1 MGAMVT
7 IPSTKSAPGVRLNDA
22 ALADLQLHLG
32 GVQLPWD
39 VLGGSLASNS
49 GADPS
54 QPRLVGVAVGEGVD
68 LPARD
73 QPTLL
78 LLDRQ
83 NTPVAAM
90 VRATTIHAGPAG
102 AVAHG
107 EIEPVTRTPP
117 LARARDHDAAGCL
130 VVVAM
135 RPWLTADTAALGLDR
150 VTAGEAPRHVLVL
163 VPSES
168 ASPDAVPARTL
179 QKCIDRAIANLPGV
193 EVRTAPLVWR
203 DPDSDRALALAVAEA
218 FPSSRAVALDP
229 RDADWRA
236 ALEFLAAGE
245 PLPST
250 TLTGGAARAL
260 LQWRPPPERRG
271 LVVMF
276 TGLSGSG
283 KSSLATALVA
293 WLEANTDRT
302 VTLLDGDVVRQQ
314 LSSGL
319 GFDSASRDL
328 NIRRIGYVASEIA
341 RHHGIA
347 VCAPIA
353 PFDAS
358 RKAVRALV
366 EPLGDFVLI
375 HMATPLAE
383 CERRDRKGLYSKAR
397 AGLVDEFT
405 GITSPYE
412 VPADADLVLDTSEL
426 TVPQSLAQ
434 VLDLLQAGHWL
445 PAGRL

>member
-1 MGAMVT
+1 M
-7 IPSTKSAPGVRLNDA
+7 
-22 ALADLQLHLG
+22 
-32 GVQLPWD
+32 
-39 VLGGSLASNS
+39 
-49 GADPS
+49 
-54 QPRLVGVAVGEGVD
+54 
-68 LPARD
+68 
-73 QPTLL
+73 
-78 LLDRQ
+78 
-83 NTPVAAM
+83 
-90 VRATTIHAGPAG
+90 
-102 AVAHG
+102 
-107 EIEPVTRTPP
+107 
-117 LARARDHDAAGCL
+117 
-130 VVVAM
+130 
-135 RPWLTADTAALGLDR
+135 
-150 VTAGEAPRHVLVL
+150 
-163 VPSES
+163 
-168 ASPDAVPARTL
+168 
-179 QKCIDRAIANLPGV
+179 
-193 EVRTAPLVWR
+193 
-203 DPDSDRALALAVAEA
+203 
-218 FPSSRAVALDP
+218 
-229 RDADWRA
+229 
-236 ALEFLAAGE
+236 
-245 PLPST
+245 
-250 TLTGGAARAL
+250 
-260 LQWRPPPERRG
+260 
-271 LVVMF
+271 
-276 TGLSGSG
+276 
-283 KSSLATALVA
+283 
-293 WLEANTDRT
+293 
-302 VTLLDGDVVRQQ
+302 DGDVVRQQ